1 MLVRRRSEAQTREF
15 DARPSIASLEVG
27 GEGAA
32 VALEAHLRFTVR
44 AQVRPDELIA
54 LLIPEG
60 DSRTTDVERT
70 LLWAE
75 VGGCRLDPL
84 ELLHVRTA

>member
-1 MLVRRRSEAQTREF
+1 MPAEDHSCSGLAEGPNRSRRRR
-15 DARPSIASLEVG
+15 
-27 GEGAA
+27 AA